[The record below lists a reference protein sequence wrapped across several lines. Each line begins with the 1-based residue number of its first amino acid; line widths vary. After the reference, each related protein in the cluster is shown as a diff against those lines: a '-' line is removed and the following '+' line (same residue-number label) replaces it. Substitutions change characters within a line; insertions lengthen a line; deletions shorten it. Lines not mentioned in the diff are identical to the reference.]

1 MNTEQAQRRKIIRFS
16 FGVILG
22 LAIANGFDW
31 QLAYIMPI
39 LLTMLLSGPAITLR
53 SGILFTALIF
63 VGTGLGLLLTLTV
76 INFPLVCL
84 LTVVLLMFH
93 IFYAANQGLPPLAVV
108 MLLMGITAIPI
119 VGMESVFIAQTL
131 VQLLVLNGL
140 IAVALAIFSFWLLPN
155 IHEPV
160 PPKPEPNQN
169 QKALVSASIS
179 TLVMLPL
186 IVIFYSFTLSGA
198 ILVFMFSAILA
209 QTPNLQA
216 GIKGSSA
223 LLIANSLG
231 GIAAISIYGL
241 LIGFPEYLY
250 FILIMLLVT
259 LLFAQKIFSTSPS
272 AALYS
277 TAFTAV
283 LLLVGSSIG
292 EYTGDATANFIK
304 RILQIAMAGLYI
316 VTAFYLLNRL
326 FIMLGYRQRPEPTTS
341 ETDRVEDLSA
351 A

>member
-1 MNTEQAQRRKIIRFS
+1 MNAEQARYRKIIRFS
-16 FGVILG
+16 FGIILG

-53 SGILFTALIF
+53 SGILFTVLIF

-84 LTVVLLMFH
+84 LTVILLMFH

-119 VGMESVFIAQTL
+119 VGMESVFIALTL
-131 VQLLVLNGL
+131 VQQLVINGL

-155 IHEPV
+155 IDEPV
-160 PPKPEPNQN
+160 TLKPEPDQN

-186 IVIFYSFTLSGA
+186 ILIFYSFTLSGA
-198 ILVFMFSAILA
+198 ILVFMFAAILA

-223 LLIANSLG
+223 LLVANSIG
-231 GIAAISIYGL
+231 GLAAIMVYGL
-241 LIGFPEYLY
+241 LIAFPEFLY
-250 FILIMLLVT
+250 FILFMLLVT
-259 LLFAQKIFSTSPS
+259 LMFAQKIFSASPS

-292 EYTGDATANFIK
+292 EYTGDATANFLK
-304 RILQIAMAGLYI
+304 RILQIAIAGIYI
-316 VTAFYLLNRL
+316 VTAFYTLNRL
-326 FIMLGYRQRPEPTTS
+326 FIMLGYRQRPMPAPSATKVV
-341 ETDRVEDLSA
+341 DDLTPA
-351 A
+351 